1 MELEYYF
8 LNICLNKFST
18 HAEQSQLH
26 LFEFLGQPWY
36 QDQNQKHQLNIKK
49 VATLF
54 FVISK
59 LLNSVIRGLLPP
71 AYNPF
76 GTNAQ
81 LCEHV
86 VRNQEIIFISKICEK
101 YQQNCKIFS
110 NISGH

>member
-1 MELEYYF
+1 M
-8 LNICLNKFST
+8 NICLNKFST
-18 HAEQSQLH
+18 HAKQSKLH

-36 QDQNQKHQLNIKK
+36 QDHSQRHQLNIKK
-49 VATLF
+49 AAILF
-54 FVISK
+54 FILK

-81 LCEHV
+81 LCEHLL
-86 VRNQEIIFISKICEK
+86 RNQEIIFISKMCEK

-110 NISGH
+110 NVSGH